1 MEPEEKTLQRR
12 LEDFIEWVILN
23 RGRLACGCLAMVFAG
38 FLGKYLVTAAKTF
51 GSVPL
56 TGTIACDGVPVRY
69 GTVTLIPTDG
79 APLTTTIR
87 PDGSYYFPH
96 TPAGRFR
103 VAVSSPN
110 PQSVFVRRLPP
121 KPGTTPQ
128 QQPQIR
134 GGRQHKKI
142 ADSKSRS
149 AEYAGASTVSM
160 PITAE
165 TPPAAPQTEQQKDWF
180 PIPGHYANP
189 ITSGLSITA
198 GTSQQQDLV
207 LKNPPKEDADSR
219 NDRRQ

>member
-12 LEDFIEWVILN
+12 LEDCIEWATLN
-23 RGRLACGCLAMVFAG
+23 RGRLACGCLALVFAG
-38 FLGKYLVTAAKTF
+38 FLSKYLVTAAKTF

-56 TGTIACDGVPVRY
+56 TGTVACDGVPVRY
-69 GTVTLIPTDG
+69 GTVTLIATDG
-79 APLTTTIR
+79 APRTTTIR
-87 PDGSYYFPH
+87 PDGSYHFPH

-110 PQSVFVRRLPP
+110 PQSVFARQPSHKLR
-121 KPGTTPQ
+121 TTQ
-128 QQPQIR
+128 QQNSQTN
-134 GGRQHKKI
+134 GGRQHQKI
-142 ADSKSRS
+142 ADSKSRP

-165 TPPAAPQTEQQKDWF
+165 TPPVAPPTEQQNDWF

-189 ITSGLSITA
+189 MTSGLSITA

-207 LKNPPKEDADSR
+207 LKTPPKEDAESR